1 EGEVIARTSRAILFR
16 GKAVVRESRFCLRCD
31 REITNPASI
40 LVGYGPE
47 CAKKLLIGHPGR
59 LDPTD
64 AAAVRAA
71 LEQMGDVEIWI
82 PLSVGQII
90 DGELREAAPA
100 PPPNLSLTL
109 TDGELALRCLFEDRE
124 RAKRIHGCRWHKESK
139 TWRFPPR
146 PEVLEA
152 IKNTFPLLTVPDD
165 VRVAVEQV
173 RQAEQTV
180 AELKKAED
188 ADVELPTKLPLYA
201 HPRRMAAMALRVPAF
216 ASFAEMGTGMTAGA
230 VALVG

>member
-1 EGEVIARTSRAILFR
+1 VSRELEGEVIARTSRAILFR

-90 DGELREAAPA
+90 YGELLEAAPA
-100 PPPNLSLTL
+100 PPPNLRIELV
-109 TDGELALRCLFEDRE
+109 DGELALTCPYEDRE
-124 RAKRIHGCRWHKESK
+124 KR
-139 TWRFPPR
+139 
-146 PEVLEA
+146 
-152 IKNTFPLLTVPDD
+152 
-165 VRVAVEQV
+165 
-173 RQAEQTV
+173 
-180 AELKKAED
+180 KA
-188 ADVELPTKLPLYA
+188 
-201 HPRRMAAMALRVPAF
+201 PAWTL
-216 ASFAEMGTGMTAGA
+216 A
-230 VALVG
+230 